1 MNPFITLFVWALL
14 MASSFVVSGN
24 MVAYASPIATAF
36 FRFVLAL
43 VLMVGILLVKMQMNK
58 SVNKAKGVT
67 QLSALFSSQKVWQYA
82 VISGALVGFFIGMF
96 AALESTTPLHTSV
109 LYTLVPL
116 MGVLIA
122 KFWLGE
128 SASIL
133 KVFGF
138 VLGSFGAVLVLLATQ
153 GNGPFVWHKGDYIF
167 LGASVLLAF
176 HVVSVQKWGQA
187 VGAFEGAFL
196 IMLFGTIWLLP
207 IAIMWGDLSSVA
219 WGELGFW
226 LNGLYL
232 TVFTTLFT
240 FMLQQ
245 ILVRSVGANRILAA
259 SYTIPVWVALWLA
272 LSSWQWTL
280 LFNMGFGLGLV
291 CLLLAL
297 YLIDKQNRNR
307 VLVGLNS
314 R

>member
-1 MNPFITLFVWALL
+1 MNPLISLFVWALL

-43 VLMVGILLVKMQMNK
+43 LLMTGIWFIKI
-58 SVNKAKGVT
+58 
-67 QLSALFSSQKVWQYA
+67 QLTRSTSEGKQLAQLRALFSGKKVWQYA
-82 VISGALVGFFIGMF
+82 LISGALVGFFIGLF

-116 MGVLIA
+116 IGMLIA

-128 SASIL
+128 SASLL
-133 KVFGF
+133 KVSGF
-138 VLGSFGAVLVLLATQ
+138 VLGSLGAVLVLLATQ

-176 HVVSVQKWGQA
+176 HVVSVQKWGQS

-196 IMLFGTIWLLP
+196 IMLFGSLWLLP
-207 IAIMWGDLSSVA
+207 ISLMWGDLSNVA
-219 WGELGFW
+219 WDSFGFW

-245 ILVRSVGANRILAA
+245 TLVRSVGANRILAA
-259 SYTIPVWVALWLA
+259 SYTIPVWVALYLA
-272 LSSWQWTL
+272 LSSWQWLL
-280 LFNMGFGLGLV
+280 LFNMGFALGLV
-291 CLLLAL
+291 CLLVAL
-297 YLIDKQNRNR
+297 YLIDQQTRIKPVVEN
-307 VLVGLNS
+307 
-314 R
+314 

>member
-24 MVAYASPIATAF
+24 MMAYASPIATAF
-36 FRFVLAL
+36 FRFMLAL
-43 VLMVGILLVKMQMNK
+43 LLMSAIQLIKMQLNK
-58 SVNKAKGVT
+58 SKRKEVGT
-67 QLSALFSSQKVWQYA
+67 IGLDRLFSGQQVWQYF
-82 VISGALVGFFIGMF
+82 VISGVLVGFFIGMF
-96 AALESTTPLHTSV
+96 VALQSTTPLHTSV

-116 MGVLIA
+116 MGVFVA
-122 KFWLGE
+122 KVWLGE
-128 SASIL
+128 SASLI

-138 VLGSFGAVLVLLATQ
+138 ALGSFGAVLVLLATQ

-176 HVVSVQKWGQA
+176 HVVSIQKWGKT

-259 SYTIPVWVALWLA
+259 SYTIPVWVALYL
-272 LSSWQWTL
+272 LSTTWQWSL
-280 LFNMGFGLGLV
+280 LLNMGFVLGLV
-291 CLLLAL
+291 CLLVAL
-297 YLIDKQNRNR
+297 YLIDQQNRI
-307 VLVGLNS
+307 S
-314 R
+314 PAQEAS